1 MRIPMGKVSIRRLLT
16 GLGLVVI
23 LLLTVAFVLGF
34 LSLHRTR
41 EIVSED
47 FQQQQLILAKTT
59 ARQIEDGLEFLRRE
73 LKILNYSPAIQYL
86 EEVAWANRMQV
97 SFNDLAKL
105 GVTQIER
112 LDFGGANAGRTYIL
126 DAKGPRILERQLHDS
141 PVVAWAKDP
150 ANRGRIYQGPIILS
164 PQGDHQVPFFTLA
177 TPVYEESVDA
187 SHPKAPG
194 TLDGVLL
201 FKVDASQFTGHYCA
215 GIRSGRTG
223 YCWVINRDGIFL
235 YHPEKEFIGE
245 DAFTAR
251 GRRNPVIS
259 FTKINEIQKSKM
271 LAGEEGTSQYSSGWH
286 RGVIGEMTKFVAY
299 SHAKVTPDGSRIWPV
314 AVVAPTDEVYGTI
327 HSLYIRQFL
336 IQGILIFALILAACA
351 VIYYEMRWSVE
362 LQREVEHA
370 TTDLRRSREQYK
382 SVVEN
387 ARDFIF
393 LLDEKGTFISANMAT
408 ARAFGTPAAG
418 IAGKSLSGF
427 FAPDDAAALLT
438 QVHDVV
444 DSRKSSEAKSYW
456 LSTHF
461 VPVFGE
467 DGRTVEW
474 VLVMARDITESQR
487 MEEQL
492 FQTEKLASLGTLS
505 AGVAHEINNPLGVI
519 LGFTEIL
526 LDRIPPDS
534 KEHEIL
540 KTIERQGLNAKRIV
554 ENLMG
559 FARQRSTQEAFSDLN
574 DNLQNV
580 LLLVQNTLLTK
591 KIDLELDFA
600 PDLPQVKG
608 GAGELQQVFLN
619 LIANAAAAMPGGGKL
634 TVASRLNPG
643 ENMVEAIIADTGS
656 GISKEYV
663 ERIFDPFFTTKK
675 VGEGTGL
682 GLFVSYAIIEKCG
695 GRIRFE
701 TRSTQEGSA
710 ASGTTFFVSLPPE
723 PVVAEAENHGSS
735 INLLPS
741 PCQNPFNGGHGDH
754 RHHQHGLPAD
764 RVLMPEICGFGP
776 KNLIQ

>member
-1 MRIPMGKVSIRRLLT
+1 MRIPMDKINIRRLLT

-23 LLLTVAFVLGF
+23 LLLVVAFVLGL
-34 LSLHRTR
+34 LSLQRTR

-59 ARQIEDGLEFLRRE
+59 ARQIEDGLEFLHRE

-97 SFNDLAKL
+97 SFDDLSKL
-105 GVTQIER
+105 GVTAIER
-112 LDFGGANAGRTYIL
+112 IDFAGPNAGHTYIL
-126 DAKGPRILERQLHDS
+126 DGGGPRVIDYNVNETA
-141 PVVAWAKDP
+141 PEVEWAKDP
-150 ANRGRIYQGPIILS
+150 ANRGSVFQGPVAI
-164 PQGDHQVPFFTLA
+164 QERGDHKIPFFIMA
-177 TPVYEESVDA
+177 TPVYEVSVDE
-187 SHPKAPG
+187 SHPKATG
-194 TLDGVLL
+194 RLDGVLL

-215 GIRSGRTG
+215 AIRSGRTG
-223 YCWVINRDGIFL
+223 YCWVLNSNGVFL
-235 YHPEKEFIGE
+235 YHPEREFIGE

-259 FTKINEIQKSKM
+259 FSAINEIQKSKM

-299 SHAKVTPDGSRIWPV
+299 SHAKVNPDGSRIWPV

-362 LQREVEHA
+362 LQREVDLA

-393 LLDEKGTFISANMAT
+393 LLDEKGAFISANTAA

-418 IAGKSLSGF
+418 MRGKSLSELF
-427 FAPDDAAALLT
+427 LAEDAAAIFS
-438 QVHDVV
+438 QIRDVV
-444 DSRKSSEAKSYW
+444 DSRKSSEVKSAVCIKDRVYW

-467 DGRTVEW
+467 DGRTVDR
-474 VLVMARDITESQR
+474 VLVMARDITERQR
-487 MEEQL
+487 IEEQL
-492 FQTEKLASLGTLS
+492 YQTEKLASLGTLS

-526 LDRIPPDS
+526 LDRIPTDS

-540 KTIERQGLNAKRIV
+540 KTIERQGLTAKRIV
-554 ENLMG
+554 EKLMTY
-559 FARQRSTQEAFSDLN
+559 ARQPAKQEEFTDLN
-574 DNLQNV
+574 QDVEMVLSLLQN
-580 LLLVQNTLLTK
+580 NLLTN
-591 KIDLELDFA
+591 KIELDLRLA
-600 PDLPQVKG
+600 RELPRVHG
-608 GAGELQQVFLN
+608 DSGELQQVFIN
-619 LIANAAAAMPGGGKL
+619 LVNNAVAAMPKGGKL
-634 TVASRLNPG
+634 SVLTKVNPYSHL
-643 ENMVEAIIADTGS
+643 VEAIFADTGS
-656 GISKEYV
+656 GIPKEIAD
-663 ERIFDPFFTTKK
+663 RIFDPFFTTKK

-682 GLFVSYAIIEKCG
+682 GLSVSYAIVNKYG
-695 GRIRFE
+695 GNIRFE
-701 TRSTQEGSA
+701 TRLPEAEGGNQ
-710 ASGTTFFVSLPPE
+710 GTTFFVTLQPE
-723 PVVAEAENHGSS
+723 VALDARETK
-735 INLLPS
+735 P
-741 PCQNPFNGGHGDH
+741 
-754 RHHQHGLPAD
+754 
-764 RVLMPEICGFGP
+764 
-776 KNLIQ
+776 